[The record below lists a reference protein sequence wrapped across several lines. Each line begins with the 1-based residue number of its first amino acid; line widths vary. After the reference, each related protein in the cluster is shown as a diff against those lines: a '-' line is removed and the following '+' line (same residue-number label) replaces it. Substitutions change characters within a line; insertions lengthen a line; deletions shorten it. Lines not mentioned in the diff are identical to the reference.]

1 MADIASGLHD
11 LPDALG
17 PAVVTIGNFDG
28 VHLGHRQILRSV
40 VDASESLLIEAVALT
55 FQPHPLEVV
64 APERAPLALTSMRQ
78 RVALM
83 RDQGIDRVS
92 VLHFTKEISQLSPRA
107 FAERFLVRKLGARQ
121 VVVGANFRFGRHQA
135 GHVDTLRSLGHE
147 LSFDVALAETVVVD
161 GDVVSSTRVR
171 NLVGEGRMEA
181 ARSLLGRDFSLEG
194 RIVSGEGI
202 GSKRTVPTLNL
213 EPESRVLP
221 ADGVYITRT
230 RPEGQESY
238 LASVTN
244 VGVRPTFNGR
254 RRTVETYLLGPVEES
269 APNAIELKFLRKIR
283 DERKFPSAQSLR
295 KQIEADIETAERYF
309 QGLGE

>member
-1 MADIASGLHD
+1 MAEIASGRQELRD
-11 LPDALG
+11 GLG

-40 VDASESLLIEAVALT
+40 VEASRSLAIEAVALT
-55 FQPHPLEVV
+55 FDPHPLEVV
-64 APERAPLALTSMRQ
+64 APERAPLTLTSMRQ

-83 RDQGIDRVS
+83 RAEGIDRVS
-92 VLHFTKEISQLSPRA
+92 VLRFTKEISQLSPRA
-107 FAERFLVRKLGARQ
+107 FAEQFLVRKLGARR

-135 GHVDTLRSLGHE
+135 GHAATLRSLGRDLGFE
-147 LSFDVALAETVVVD
+147 VAFAETVVVD

-171 NLVGEGRMEA
+171 NLVREGRMED
-181 ARSLLGRDFSLEG
+181 ARSLLGREFALEG

-230 RPEGQESY
+230 RPDGYQSC
-238 LASVTN
+238 LPSVTN
-244 VGVRPTFNGR
+244 VGVRPTFNGQ
-254 RRTVETYLLGPVEES
+254 RRTVETFLLGAVES
-269 APNAIELKFLRKIR
+269 SGPSAIELKFLRKIR

-295 KQIEADIETAERYF
+295 KQIEADIELAERYF
-309 QGLGE
+309 RGLGE